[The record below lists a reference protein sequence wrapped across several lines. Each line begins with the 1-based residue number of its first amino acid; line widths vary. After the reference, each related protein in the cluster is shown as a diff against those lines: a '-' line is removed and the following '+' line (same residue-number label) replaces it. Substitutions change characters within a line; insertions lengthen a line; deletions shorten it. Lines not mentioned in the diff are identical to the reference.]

1 VSIDVTIICDGCGAV
16 LAGGGRSAANA
27 RRDVVSIGGRV
38 NLPGG
43 KDLCRQCISEGRQ
56 PE

>member
-1 VSIDVTIICDGCGAV
+1 VSIGVTIVCDGCGTV
-16 LAGGGRSAANA
+16 LAGGGSSAAVA
-27 RRDVVSIGGRV
+27 RRDVVSICGRV